1 MDPQTFTERT
11 MDVLGKRVPNV
22 ASEFKHAQYF
32 PEHLAYALFT
42 ERGTLGYNILEKVGA
57 DLDDIKRGLR
67 QSLMK
72 YPAQSPAPIDASAS
86 GDFRQVLQ
94 KAQQVQKQSKDA
106 FLGEHHLLL
115 ALSDNKKV
123 MNLMESKG
131 VKKSEMKKAIEDV
144 CKGKTVNSRTGDQ
157 HFEALSKYG
166 INVCERAAKGELD
179 PVIGRD
185 EEIRRVIQI
194 LARRTKNNPVL
205 IGQPGVGKTAI
216 VEGLAQ
222 RIVANDVPET
232 LNCELWSLDM
242 GALVAGAKYQGE
254 FEERLKAVLNE
265 VSGEGDGNG
274 AKKDVILFIDE
285 MHLLMGAGKSNGAMD
300 AANLLKPLL
309 ARGKL
314 RCIGATTL
322 DEYRQHV
329 EKDAAFERRF
339 QQVHVGEPSIPA
351 TVSILR
357 GLKERYEA
365 HHGVRIKDAAL
376 VAAAQLANRYIL
388 QRFLPDK
395 AIDLV
400 DEACANVRVQL
411 DSRPE
416 AIDKLERSKLQLEIE
431 LAALEREKDK
441 ASEKRRKEVK
451 KELANL
457 QGSLLPLVA
466 QWGQEKGRVNDIK
479 ELKEK
484 LDRLKTK
491 AVDAQ
496 RRGDIAT
503 ASDLQYYAIPD
514 TESRLE
520 KLSKQIDEERRLA
533 EDTEEA
539 TGTTSMLTER
549 VGVDQIAEVV
559 SRWTGIPVTK
569 LSQTQKERLLA
580 LGERLKKRVVGQ
592 QPAVDSVAAAVL
604 RSRAGLARSNQPTGS
619 FMFLGPT
626 GVGKTELGKALAFEL
641 FDDEKHLVRIDMSE
655 YMEKHSTSRL
665 IGAPPGYVGHDEGGQ
680 LTEAVRRRPYSV
692 VLFDEVEKAHPEVL
706 NLLLQVLDDGRLTD
720 SQGRTVDFC
729 NTVIILTSNIGAHH
743 LLSEDAC
750 TSVSKRRKVKGAK
763 VETSPAEEKV
773 MSDVRK
779 HFRPE
784 FLNRL
789 SDICVFRSLQRPQLK
804 KICFNHLQS
813 IVNRVAETGVKLK
826 ADDEVLDFILDE
838 AYDPELGARPLQRF
852 IEHSI
857 VTPISEMLIAGTADS
872 GTTVRIQ
879 VDEKEGCL
887 QFKPADEGSGNHAKR
902 VLSTSRQYKAPTSN
916 LGKKGGRLLARRDSW
931 EA

>member
-1 MDPQTFTERT
+1 MDI
-11 MDVLGKRVPNV
+11 LGKLVPDV
-22 ASEFKHAQYF
+22 AREFKHAQFF
-32 PEHLAYALFT
+32 PEHLAYVLYADH
-42 ERGTLGYNILEKVGA
+42 GTLGNSILHKLGVNPEETR
-57 DLDDIKRGLR
+57 RGLR

-72 YPAQSPAPIDASAS
+72 YPAQSPPPVEISPS
-86 GDFRQVLQ
+86 GDFRQVIQ
-94 KAQQVQKQSKDA
+94 KAQQYQKGSKDA
-106 FLGEHHLLL
+106 YLGEHHLLS
-115 ALSDNKKV
+115 ALCDNTKV
-123 MNLMESKG
+123 MKVMESKG
-131 VKKSEMKKAIEDV
+131 AKKSSLKTAIDEL
-144 CKGKTVNSRTGDQ
+144 CKGTKVNSRTGDQ

-265 VSGEGDGNG
+265 VSGEGNVKDTT
-274 AKKDVILFIDE
+274 KDVILFIDE

-300 AANLLKPLL
+300 AANLLKPML

-322 DEYRQHV
+322 DEYRQYV

-376 VAAAQLANRYIL
+376 VAAAQLSNRYVL

-416 AIDKLERSKLQLEIE
+416 AIDKLERTKLQLEIE

-441 ASEKRRKEVK
+441 ASEKRRKAVK
-451 KELANL
+451 KELANIKE
-457 QGSLLPLVA
+457 SLLPMIA
-466 QWGQEKGRVNDIK
+466 QWNQEKGRVDDIK
-479 ELKEK
+479 GLKEK
-484 LDRLKTK
+484 LDRLKIK
-491 AVDAQ
+491 AADAQ

-520 KLSKQIDEERRLA
+520 NLSKQIDQERRLA
-533 EDTEEA
+533 EDAETDA
-539 TGTTSMLTER
+539 GHTSMLTEC
-549 VGVDQIAEVV
+549 VKVDQIAEVV

-569 LSQTQKERLLA
+569 LNQTQKQRLLA
-580 LGERLKKRVVGQ
+580 LGDRLKKRVVGQ
-592 QPAVDSVAAAVL
+592 PAVESVAAAVL
-604 RSRAGLARSNQPTGS
+604 RARAGLARSNQPTGS
-619 FMFLGPT
+619 FLFLGPT
-626 GVGKTELGKALAFEL
+626 GVGKTELGKALAAEL
-641 FDDEKHLVRIDMSE
+641 FDDEKHMVRIDMSE
-655 YMEKHSTSRL
+655 YMEKHSTARL

-743 LLSEDAC
+743 LLSEGISA
-750 TSVSKRRKVKGAK
+750 TSTKRRKVLGKSIE
-763 VETSPAEEKV
+763 VSPVEEKV
-773 MSDVRK
+773 MADVRK

-789 SDICVFRSLQRPQLK
+789 SDICVFRPLQRPQLK
-804 KICFNHLQS
+804 KICSNHLLS
-813 IVNRVAETGVKLK
+813 ISNRVAEAGVKLK
-826 ADDEVLDFILDE
+826 VTDTVLDFLLEE
-838 AYDPELGARPLQRF
+838 AYDPEFGARPLQRF
-852 IEHSI
+852 IEHAI
-857 VTPISEMLIAGTADS
+857 VTPISEMVIAGTADS
-872 GTTVRIQ
+872 GSTVV
-879 VDEKEGCL
+879 VDLNRKEGCL
-887 QFKPADEGSGNHAKR
+887 RFTPVHTVSNDQEGSDHKK
-902 VLSTSRQYKAPTSN
+902 SRQRRGPVSIP
-916 LGKKGGRLLARRDSW
+916 GKKAGRPLARRDSW